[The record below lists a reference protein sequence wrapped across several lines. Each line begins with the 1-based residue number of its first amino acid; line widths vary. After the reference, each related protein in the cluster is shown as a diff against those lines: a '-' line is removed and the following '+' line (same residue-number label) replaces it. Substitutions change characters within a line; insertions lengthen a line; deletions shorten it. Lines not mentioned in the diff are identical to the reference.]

1 MLEDLFSKYLFQEI
15 SKDSSD
21 FPSGFLALTDCPS
34 KIYVIGNIELLNT
47 DCISIVGT
55 RYSSDYGNELSYYFA
70 KELSTYFT
78 IVSGMA
84 TGIDQSAHKGS
95 FENGKTIAVL
105 AGGLKK
111 AITSGNEKMI
121 LKILE
126 HGGTIV
132 TEYPDDIPP
141 QDFTFLERN
150 RLIAAFSK
158 ATIVIEA
165 PIKSGALNTALH
177 VKNLNKPLFAVPWS
191 LNYYKGIGCNNLL
204 KEGAIP
210 LIDASQILSKFVPT
224 YSQMS
229 LLDIENIASPKVPD
243 EYLGYYTY
251 IKENSPVS
259 IEQISSF
266 FNKKAIGDIEA
277 DLLMM
282 ELNSYIKI
290 KDNLYYI

>member
-1 MLEDLFSKYLFQEI
+1 MLDILFKKYKENILL
-15 SKDSSD
+15 KDD
-21 FPSGFLALTDCPS
+21 NFFPKSLLCLDDCPS
-34 KIYVIGNIELLNT
+34 KIYAIGNIELLNT

-55 RYSSDYGNELSYYFA
+55 RYSSDYGNELAYHFS
-70 KELSTYFT
+70 KELSTHFT

-95 FENGKTIAVL
+95 FENGKTIAIL

-111 AITSGNEKMI
+111 AITSGNIKMI
-121 LKILE
+121 SNILE
-126 HGGTIV
+126 RGGTII

-150 RLIAAFSK
+150 RLIAALSQ

-165 PIKSGALNTALH
+165 PFKSGALNTAEH
-177 VKNLNKPLFAVPWS
+177 VKKLNRPLFVVPWS

-204 KEGAIP
+204 KDVAIP
-210 LIDASQILSKFVPT
+210 LIDTSQILKKLIPS
-224 YSQMS
+224 YSQLS
-229 LLDIENIASPKVPD
+229 FLDIENLTPSNIPD
-243 EYLGYYTY
+243 EYLGYYNY

-259 IEQISSF
+259 IEQINSF
-266 FNKKAIGDIEA
+266 FNKKAIGNIEA
-277 DLLMM
+277 DLLIM